1 MMNKAIGEDP
11 STREGYWSSFTVPV
25 GVGLGSSLVAF
36 LMLSNL
42 TVNDDTSI
50 VLVLLLVSVFHLG
63 HIALWPLLAVMFFLR
78 ADRAG
83 NLSARKGAVLS
94 LKCYGVWMVVVV
106 APAAWVATTMNGI
119 V

>member
-1 MMNKAIGEDP
+1 MMNETIGEDP
-11 STREGYWSSFTVPV
+11 STRERYWSSFTVPV

-42 TVNDDTSI
+42 TINDDTSI
-50 VLVLLLVSVFHLG
+50 FLVLLLVSVFHLG
-63 HIALWPLLAVMFFLR
+63 HIALWPLLAVVLLRR
-78 ADRAG
+78 ADRTS

-94 LKCYGVWMVVVV
+94 LKCYAIWMVVVV
-106 APAAWVATTMNGI
+106 VPAAWVATTMNGI

>member
-1 MMNKAIGEDP
+1 MRKLWGLPDDERSDRGNP

-42 TVNDDTSI
+42 TINDDTSI

-63 HIALWPLLAVMFFLR
+63 HIALWPLLAAMFFCIL
-78 ADRAG
+78 AE
-83 NLSARKGAVLS
+83 SCV
-94 LKCYGVWMVVVV
+94 
-106 APAAWVATTMNGI
+106 GI
-119 V
+119 CSMCF

>member
-1 MMNKAIGEDP
+1 MMNEAIGEDP
-11 STREGYWSSFTVPV
+11 SVREGYWSSFTVPV
-25 GVGLGSSLVAF
+25 GIGLGSSLLAF
-36 LMLSNL
+36 LMLSSL
-42 TVNDDTSI
+42 TINDDTSI

-63 HIALWPLLAVMFFLR
+63 HIALWPLLAVIFFLR

-83 NLSARKGAVLS
+83 NFFARKGAVLS